1 MPPPPKKEVNKV
13 AKRLHQRVDLFTLI
27 VWDLFTTLDH

>member
-27 VWDLFTTLDH
+27 VWDLLTTLDH